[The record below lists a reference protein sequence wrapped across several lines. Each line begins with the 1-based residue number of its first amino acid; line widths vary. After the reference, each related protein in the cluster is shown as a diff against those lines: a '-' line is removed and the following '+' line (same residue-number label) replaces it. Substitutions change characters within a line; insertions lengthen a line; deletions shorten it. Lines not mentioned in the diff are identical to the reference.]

1 MMSTAECANDYI
13 WYTIKSVGTVNHH
26 PTYNI
31 HPDDVSMTG
40 LPHFDNVLAE
50 FVTISLGGIRLICCH
65 RYNRPVA
72 FKYIPLEDDLEYE

>member
-1 MMSTAECANDYI
+1 MDNCI
-13 WYTIKSVGTVNHH
+13 WYTIQSVGAVNCR

-31 HPDDVSMTG
+31 YPDDVSLD
-40 LPHFDNVLAE
+40 LPHFDNILAQ